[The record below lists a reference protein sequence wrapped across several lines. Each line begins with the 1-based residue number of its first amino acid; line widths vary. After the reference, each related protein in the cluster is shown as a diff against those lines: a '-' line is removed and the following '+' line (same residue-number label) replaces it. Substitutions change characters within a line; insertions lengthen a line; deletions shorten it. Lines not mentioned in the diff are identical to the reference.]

1 MKLVPIFAAAL
12 LAPLFAGIVN
22 QTKAFFAGR
31 RGPGL
36 FRLYFELAKL
46 MRKSCPR
53 SATSTWIF
61 DIAPAVSLAA
71 TLVATAMFP
80 WGPVP
85 GAFAHAC
92 AAVFFYLMA
101 TGRFFTVLGALDT
114 GSAFEGMGASREMQF
129 SALVEPALF
138 VILGFLALLT
148 GSSSLGGM
156 LGGYDPSDW
165 THHSVSLVLAG
176 VAFFT
181 ILLCESSRV
190 PFDDPET
197 HLELTMVHEA
207 MVLDNAGPDL
217 AFILYGAALR
227 TMLLAAFLVA
237 MLLPELDGGEWTRTG
252 AIFGGVALVALAVGV
267 IESIMARMRFTKTP
281 QVLMATLMTSVL
293 ATLLFALFR

>member
-80 WGPVP
+80 WGPGP
-85 GAFAHAC
+85 GAFAPAC

-252 AIFGGVALVALAVGV
+252 AIFGGVALVALALGV

>member
-80 WGPVP
+80 WGPGP
-85 GAFAHAC
+85 GAFAPAC

>member
-1 MKLVPIFAAAL
+1 MKFVPILAAAL
-12 LAPLFAGIVN
+12 LAPLFVGIVN

-36 FRLYFELAKL
+36 FRLYFEIAKL
-46 MRKSCPR
+46 LGKSCPR

-61 DIAPAVSLAA
+61 DFAPAVSLAA

-80 WGPVP
+80 WGLGP
-85 GAFAHAC
+85 GAFAPSC
-92 AAVFFYLMA
+92 AALFFYLMA

-114 GSAFEGMGASREMQF
+114 GSAFEGMGASREVQF

-138 VILGFLALLT
+138 VVLGFLALLT
-148 GSSSLGGM
+148 GSTTLDGM

-181 ILLCESSRV
+181 ILICESCRV

-197 HLELTMVHEA
+197 HLELTMIHEA
-207 MVLDNAGPDL
+207 MILDNAGPDL
-217 AFILYGAALR
+217 AFILYGSALR
-227 TMLLAAFLVA
+227 TTLLAAFLVS
-237 MLLPELDGGEWTRTG
+237 MLLPDLHCCGWMRTG
-252 AIFGGVALVALAVGV
+252 AIFGGVAAVAVVVGIV
-267 IESIMARMRFTKTP
+267 ESVMARMRFTKTP
-281 QVLMATLMTSVL
+281 QVLMATLMTSIL
-293 ATLLFALFR
+293 GTLLFALFR